1 MIYEELEEL
10 LSNIFLA
17 RGKNVS
23 DKVIK
28 MWTKE
33 ILTRNLTDLA
43 IKDTERELIEDDETD
58 LTLPKVLKVMYRHNK
73 KYAPKFEKIECN
85 YCNGTGYTLNTLFF
99 KKNGEYDDYRFCLKC
114 HHNNNEDKCLKMV
127 LNEETHNRTEI
138 NNGLQDGYI
147 LVFKDIVEEEE
158 YLEKVRVNNWNDL
171 WVKQEEPKGE
181 LVPLYPPKEEE
192 MVGEDLVIPESEEYV
207 PDDEDVPF

>member
-43 IKDTERELIEDDETD
+43 IKDAERELIEDDETD
-58 LTLPKVLKVMYRHNK
+58 LTLPKVLAIMYRHNK
-73 KYAPKFEKIECN
+73 KYLPKVEKQECKYCLGLN
-85 YCNGTGYTLNTLFF
+85 YVYNTLFF
-99 KKNGEYDDYRFCLKC
+99 DKNGKYDDYRYALKC
-114 HHNNNEDKCLKMV
+114 YHNDNEDKCAKMV

-138 NNGLQDGYI
+138 KDGYV
-147 LVFKDIVEEEE
+147 LVFTDITEEEK
-158 YLEKVRVNNWNDL
+158 YLERVRANNWNDL

-181 LVPLYPPKEEE
+181 LVPFYPPKEEE
-192 MVGEDLVIPESEEYV
+192 LVGENLVIPEPEEYV